1 MHELHL
7 LRVLNSERLTP
18 HPPALACTEPRRV
31 RQPCPI
37 KKAVPSTGMAA
48 LDASMAA
55 LAMIDASPYTVRIGI
70 MGCASI
76 ARKNARAIIRSERC
90 TLVAVASRE
99 LPKADAFCD
108 ELKLDRSVRRIQGYD
123 ALLADKGIDAVYI
136 PLPTKL
142 HKEWVLKAAA
152 AGKHVLVEKPV
163 GVDANEVQEMITAC
177 RTNGVAFMDGTM
189 LVHHKRSKQIDRLFA
204 DTTWQP
210 KRVTS
215 AFTFA
220 APIDFLAGGNIRT
233 NGMDPLGCLGDVGW
247 YCIRFGLSAFGDK
260 PAYVRA
266 RVWEATDGGVPTDMD
281 CDVSF
286 SRGDPESTVLS
297 PRLLTFHCS
306 FHHHLRQTVEA
317 TSSDGRIIRM
327 DDFVIPRREE
337 VCDYVIEDVPER
349 PQLSHYDTVVRGVKT
364 TVPVLDCAQEVA
376 MWDAFAALV
385 VQRNRTAYYDV
396 AMLTAHRIMDA
407 LQESGAKKGAWVEVK

>member
-1 MHELHL
+1 
-7 LRVLNSERLTP
+7 
-18 HPPALACTEPRRV
+18 
-31 RQPCPI
+31 
-37 KKAVPSTGMAA
+37 
-48 LDASMAA
+48 MAA

-163 GVDANEVQEMITAC
+163 GVNAQEVQEMIAAC
-177 RTNGVAFMDGTM
+177 RAAGVAFMDGTM

>member
-1 MHELHL
+1 
-7 LRVLNSERLTP
+7 
-18 HPPALACTEPRRV
+18 
-31 RQPCPI
+31 
-37 KKAVPSTGMAA
+37 
-48 LDASMAA
+48 MAA
-55 LAMIDASPYTVRIGI
+55 LAMDASPYTVRVGI

-99 LPKADAFCD
+99 RQKAEAFCS
-108 ELKLDRSVRRIQGYD
+108 ELDLETSCTIRMVEGYD
-123 ALLADKGIDAVYI
+123 ALLAYEGIDAVYI

-142 HKEWVLKAAA
+142 HKEWVSKAAA
-152 AGKHVLVEKPV
+152 AGKHILVEKPV
-163 GVDANEVQEMITAC
+163 GVNAAEVQEMIVDC
-177 RTNGVAFMDGTM
+177 RAGGVALMDGTM
-189 LVHHKRSKQIDRLFA
+189 FVHHRRFKQIDRLFA

-220 APIDFLAGGNIRT
+220 APIEFLAGGNIRT

-247 YCIRFGLSAFGDK
+247 YCIRFGMAAFKSK

-286 SRGDPESTVLS
+286 SRGDPERTVLS

-317 TSSDGRIIRM
+317 TSSDGRIVRM

-337 VCDYVIEDVPER
+337 ICHYVIEDVPER

-364 TVPVLDCAQEVA
+364 TVPVLDCAQEVV
-376 MWDAFAALV
+376 MWDSFAALV
-385 VQRNRTAYYDV
+385 VSRERTDYYDA

-407 LQESGAKKGAWVEVK
+407 LQESGAKKGAWVEVKY

>member
-1 MHELHL
+1 
-7 LRVLNSERLTP
+7 
-18 HPPALACTEPRRV
+18 
-31 RQPCPI
+31 
-37 KKAVPSTGMAA
+37 
-48 LDASMAA
+48 MAA
-55 LAMIDASPYTVRIGI
+55 LAISPYTVRIGI

-76 ARKNARAIIRSERC
+76 AKKNARAIIRSERC
-90 TLVAVASRE
+90 TLVAVASRSIH
-99 LPKADAFCD
+99 KAEAFCD
-108 ELKLDRSVRRIQGYD
+108 ELKLPPFDYELPLHQTVRRLEGYN
-123 ALLADKGIDAVYI
+123 ALFLVEGIDAVYI

-220 APIDFLAGGNIRT
+220 APIEFLAGGNIRT

-286 SRGDPESTVLS
+286 SRGDPERTVLS

-306 FHHHLRQTVEA
+306 FHHHLRQCVEA
-317 TSSDGRIIRM
+317 TSSDGRIVRM

-349 PQLSHYDTVVRGVKT
+349 PQLSHYDTVVRGVKA
-364 TVPVLDCAQEVA
+364 TVPVLDCCQEVA

-385 VQRNRTAYYDV
+385 VQRDRSYYYDD
-396 AMLTAHRIMDA
+396 AMLRAHQVMDA
-407 LQESGAKKGAWVEVK
+407 LQESGAQGGAWVEVKGGPWLEDGS